1 MLKSSMSSHR
11 LVFILAIIC
20 HHESITTYNVVKPSW
35 NASQFF
41 LFSQYIS
48 FRLQSHSA
56 LQPSCNSRG
65 IQRALSF
72 IDGSIR
78 RVAYDFFFFFF
89 PKNFCSISPLIRLEI
104 FYLRQASS
112 LLGRSRL
119 QDVIRTFDHSLTTV
133 MVYCIHL
140 VTMMTFPNCIFFPSF
155 LSW

>member
-72 IDGSIR
+72 IDGSIVEWR
-78 RVAYDFFFFFF
+78 TNFLFFF
-89 PKNFCSISPLIRLEI
+89 PKEFLFHLSFDSTRD